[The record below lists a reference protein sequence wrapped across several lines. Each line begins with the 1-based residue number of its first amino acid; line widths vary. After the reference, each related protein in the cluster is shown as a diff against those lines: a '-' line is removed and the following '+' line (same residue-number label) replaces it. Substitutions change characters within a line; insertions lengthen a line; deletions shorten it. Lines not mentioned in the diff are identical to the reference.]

1 MTGINYIAEENEKDL
16 SLSWFYDDL
25 PEEYRQVRKFVKGLE
40 QEYLELR
47 QLLKETQEQLQTQ
60 TADVELE
67 ARVKY
72 LKKRITDLEKK
83 FPWLVSE
90 QVLEY
95 ALWGVPH

>member
-1 MTGINYIAEENEKDL
+1 MTRINYFPEEKDKDL
-16 SLSWFYDDL
+16 TLSWFYDDL
-25 PEEYRQVRKFVKGLE
+25 PEEYRQVRKFVQGLE

-47 QLLKETQEQLQTQ
+47 QLLQETEERRQTYP
-60 TADVELE
+60 ADVELE
-67 ARVKY
+67 ARAKY
-72 LKKRITDLEKK
+72 LQKRIAGLEKK

>member
-1 MTGINYIAEENEKDL
+1 MAEINYIAEDDEKDL
-16 SLSWFYDDL
+16 TLSWFYDDL

-47 QLLKETQEQLQTQ
+47 QLLKETQERLQTQ
-60 TADVELE
+60 TVDVELE

-83 FPWLVSE
+83 FPWLISE

>member
-1 MTGINYIAEENEKDL
+1 MAEINYIAEDDEKDL
-16 SLSWFYDDL
+16 TLSWFYDDL

-47 QLLKETQEQLQTQ
+47 QLLKETQERLQNQL
-60 TADVELE
+60 ADAEIE
-67 ARVKY
+67 ARAKY
-72 LKKRITDLEKK
+72 LKKRIADLEKK
-83 FPWLVSE
+83 FPWLISE